1 MPSPLYADVALCG
14 VIFIVGGNIFIK
26 KLIELDLKKTLQ
38 LILITFI
45 CFSMG
50 NALQLYFKFGK
61 VNFSSIQMGN
71 IITFFLNAIN
81 GSML

>member
-26 KLIELDLKKTLQ
+26 KLIELDSKKTLQ

-45 CFSMG
+45 KLAFRMG
-50 NALQLYFKFGK
+50 RKDSYISNLEKLIFRLFKWE
-61 VNFSSIQMGN
+61 I
-71 IITFFLNAIN
+71 
-81 GSML
+81 